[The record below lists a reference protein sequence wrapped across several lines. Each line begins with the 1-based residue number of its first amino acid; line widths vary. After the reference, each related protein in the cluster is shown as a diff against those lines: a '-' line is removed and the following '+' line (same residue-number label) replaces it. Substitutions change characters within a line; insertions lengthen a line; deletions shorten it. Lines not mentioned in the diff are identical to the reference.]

1 MNTVFSLPFCN
12 SADPFKYYMDEFHI
26 LLTNVFFL
34 KVKCSC
40 GILIVDNDL
49 FNKDIQRLSRVK
61 NSLKKAKHFSI
72 FALKC
77 SPCNSILKLKMNK
90 KILSVIRIQT
100 PLLSLQTCTANV

>member
-12 SADPFKYYMDEFHI
+12 SAGPFKYYMDEFHI

-34 KVKCSC
+34 KKVKCSC

-61 NSLKKAKHFSI
+61 NSLKKAKLFSI

-100 PLLSLQTCTANV
+100 PLLSL

>member
-1 MNTVFSLPFCN
+1 MSYIMNQR
-12 SADPFKYYMDEFHI
+12 
-26 LLTNVFFL
+26 FFL
-34 KVKCSC
+34 KKVKCSC

-61 NSLKKAKHFSI
+61 NSLKKAKLFSI

-100 PLLSLQTCTANV
+100 PLLSL